1 MAKRGRKQ
9 QGGEFSDFD
18 RWHVCNLAR
27 CRHKRDSSGSE
38 MDLCP
43 PLRIRSPTMAQA
55 QTTTKASQC
64 RYRTPLEKPSK
75 ASADKAQDLDAT
87 DRLRPQGIRPR
98 DRRMTASPAS
108 SLTP

>member
-1 MAKRGRKQ
+1 MAERGREQ

-27 CRHKRDSSGSE
+27 CRHHCDFSGSE

-55 QTTTKASQC
+55 QTTTKAFQC
-64 RYRTPLEKPSK
+64 RYRAPLEKPSK
-75 ASADKAQDLDAT
+75 PLGTKHKIYMPLIVS
-87 DRLRPQGIRPR
+87 
-98 DRRMTASPAS
+98 DRRVSVHAIEE
-108 SLTP
+108 

>member
-9 QGGEFSDFD
+9 LGGEFSDFD
-18 RWHVCNLAR
+18 RWRVCNLAR
-27 CRHKRDSSGSE
+27 CRHKRDFSGSE

-64 RYRTPLEKPSK
+64 RYRAPAREAVE
-75 ASADKAQDLDAT
+75 ASADKAQDLDAS
-87 DRLRPQGIRPR
+87 DRFRPQGIRPR
-98 DRRMTASPAS
+98 DRRVTASPAS